1 MFEYREGEGGL
12 VLRMDW
18 YRIIFCFLMAGSV
31 AATEATG
38 PAEASFT
45 KDILPILEDHC
56 YACHGDGEQKGG
68 LALDGFQSEKDVHHG
83 YKIWEQIRKLVAAG
97 EMPPEGRKKRPNGE
111 ERDLLTGWARHSLD
125 DFYRT
130 APPDPGRVTVRRLN
144 RSEYN
149 NVVRDLL
156 FVDFRPDNDF
166 PADDTGYGFDNI
178 GDVLSMS
185 PLLMEKY
192 LDAAEDIAQKVVE
205 IPQKPGPGTA
215 FQKEYFKLPLAKD
228 TEEAAF
234 KGFVAKFMRRA
245 YRREIRAEEID
256 RMMAVSKA
264 AVDEATPIHARV
276 QVVIQAVL
284 VSPHFLFRWE
294 LDGAPSNPKAI
305 RRLNE
310 YELASRLA
318 FFIWSSGPDD
328 RLLNLAAK
336 GTLRKQ
342 LEAEV
347 RRMLADPKA
356 ESLVRNFSGQW
367 LQLRDLDIVRPDKN
381 LFPAYTTEL
390 RDYMR
395 QETEML
401 FADVLRGNRP
411 LTELLTARYSF
422 VNEPLAALYGLPNV
436 QGKAFRKVT
445 LKGDVRAGVLGH
457 ASVLTLTSDPNRTSP
472 VKRGKYVL
480 DNILGTPPPPPP
492 PNVPELE
499 EAGEIKGTMR
509 EQMAKHSTNAVC
521 ASCHKKMDPIGFAF
535 ENFDAIG
542 RYRTDD
548 NGAPVDAG
556 GQLDSGE
563 SFKNAAELRVIFA
576 TKKSDLF
583 IRCVTEKM
591 LTFALGRGLEYYDK
605 RPVDKIIDRLEGNDG
620 KSFHLVMGIVE
631 SLPFDMKRGEAAP

>member
-1 MFEYREGEGGL
+1 M
-12 VLRMDW
+12 LRMDLF
-18 YRIIFCFLMAGSV
+18 RVAMCFLMAGST
-31 AATEATG
+31 AAAAALD
-38 PAEASFT
+38 PAKASFL
-45 KDILPILEDHC
+45 KDILPLLEDHC
-56 YACHGDGEQKGG
+56 YACHGDGQTKGG
-68 LALDGFQSEKDVHHG
+68 LALDEFQTEKDVHHG

-97 EMPPEGRKKRPNGE
+97 EMPPEGRKNRPDGK
-111 ERDLLTGWARHSLD
+111 ERDLLAGWARHSLD
-125 DFYRT
+125 NFYRT

-144 RSEYN
+144 RNEYN

-156 FVDFRPDNDF
+156 FVDFQPANDF

-178 GDVLSMS
+178 GDVLSTS

-192 LDAAEDIAQKVVE
+192 LDAAEAIASAAVM
-205 IPQKPGPGTA
+205 IPKKNGEVTA
-215 FQKEYFKLPLAKD
+215 FQKEYFTLPLTKEA
-228 TEEAAF
+228 EETVF
-234 KGFVAKFMRRA
+234 KGFVTTFMRRA
-245 YRREIRAEEID
+245 YRREVRAEEVD

-264 AVDEATPIHARV
+264 VVDKGAPFDARV
-276 QVVIQAVL
+276 QVVIQGVL

-294 LDGAPSNPKAI
+294 LDGAPSDPKAI

-328 RLLNLAAK
+328 RLLDLAAK
-336 GTLRKQ
+336 GVLRKQ
-342 LEAEV
+342 LKAEV
-347 RRMLADPKA
+347 HRMLADPKA
-356 ESLVRNFSGQW
+356 EALVRNFSGQW
-367 LQLRDLDIVRPDKN
+367 LQLRNLDIVRPDKS
-381 LFPAYTTEL
+381 LFPTYTHKLRDDMRRETEL
-390 RDYMR
+390 
-395 QETEML
+395 L

-422 VNEPLAALYGLPNV
+422 VNGRLAALYGLSNV
-436 QGKAFRKVT
+436 RGDEFRKVA
-445 LKGDVRAGVLGH
+445 LKGNTRAGVLGH

-480 DNILGTPPPPPP
+480 DNILGIPPPPPP

-499 EAGEIKGTMR
+499 EAGEIKGTVR

-542 RYRTDD
+542 RYRTED

-563 SFKNAAELRVIFA
+563 SFKNAAELRAIFA

-591 LTFALGRGLEYYDK
+591 LTYALGRGLEYYDK
-605 RPVDKIIDRLEGNDG
+605 RPVDKIIERLDGNDDR
-620 KSFHLVMGIVE
+620 SFHLVMGIVE

>member
-1 MFEYREGEGGL
+1 M
-12 VLRMDW
+12 LRMDLF
-18 YRIIFCFLMAGSV
+18 RLAMCFLIAGSTV
-31 AATEATG
+31 ATAAID
-38 PAEASFT
+38 PAKASFL
-45 KDILPILEDHC
+45 KDILPLLEDHC
-56 YACHGDGEQKGG
+56 YACHGDGETKGG
-68 LALDGFQSEKDVHHG
+68 LALDEFQTEKDVHHD
-83 YKIWEQIRKLVAAG
+83 YKIWEQIRNLVAAG
-97 EMPPEGRKKRPNGE
+97 EMPPEGRKNRPDGK
-111 ERDLLTGWARHSLD
+111 ERDLLAGWARYSLD
-125 DFYRT
+125 NFYRT

-144 RSEYN
+144 RNEYN

-156 FVDFRPDNDF
+156 FVDFQPANDF

-178 GDVLSMS
+178 GDVLSTS

-192 LDAAEDIAQKVVE
+192 LDAAETIASAAVM
-205 IPQKPGPGTA
+205 IPKKNGEVTA
-215 FQKEYFKLPLAKD
+215 FQKEYFTLPLTKEA
-228 TEEAAF
+228 EETVF
-234 KGFVAKFMRRA
+234 KGFVATFMRRA
-245 YRREIRAEEID
+245 YRREVRTEEVD

-264 AVDEATPIHARV
+264 VVDKGAPFDARV
-276 QVVIQAVL
+276 QVVIQGVL

-294 LDGAPSNPKAI
+294 LDGAPSDPKAI

-328 RLLNLAAK
+328 RLLDLAAK
-336 GTLRKQ
+336 GVLRKQ
-342 LEAEV
+342 LKAEV
-347 RRMLADPKA
+347 HRMLADPKA
-356 ESLVRNFSGQW
+356 EALVRNFSGQW
-367 LQLRDLDIVRPDKN
+367 LQLRNLDIVRPDKS
-381 LFPAYTTEL
+381 LFPTYTHKLRDDMRRETEL
-390 RDYMR
+390 
-395 QETEML
+395 L

-422 VNEPLAALYGLPNV
+422 VNGRLAALYGLSNV
-436 QGKAFRKVT
+436 RGDEFRKVA
-445 LKGDVRAGVLGH
+445 LKGNIRAGVLGH

-499 EAGEIKGTMR
+499 EAGEIKGTVR

-542 RYRTDD
+542 RYRTED

-563 SFKNAAELRVIFA
+563 SFKNAAELRAIFA

-591 LTFALGRGLEYYDK
+591 LTYALGRGLEYYDK
-605 RPVDKIIDRLEGNDG
+605 RPVDKIIERLDGNDDR
-620 KSFHLVMGIVE
+620 SFHLVMGIVE

>member
-1 MFEYREGEGGL
+1 M
-12 VLRMDW
+12 LRMDLF
-18 YRIIFCFLMAGSV
+18 RLAMCFLIAGSTV
-31 AATEATG
+31 STAAID
-38 PAEASFT
+38 PAKASFLE
-45 KDILPILEDHC
+45 DILPLLEDHC
-56 YACHGDGEQKGG
+56 YACHGDGETKGG
-68 LALDGFQSEKDVHHG
+68 LALDEFQTEKDVHHG

-97 EMPPEGRKKRPNGE
+97 EMPPEGRKNRPDGK
-111 ERDLLTGWARHSLD
+111 ERDLLAGWARHSLD
-125 DFYRT
+125 NFYRT

-144 RSEYN
+144 RNEYN

-156 FVDFRPDNDF
+156 FVDFQPANDF

-178 GDVLSMS
+178 GDVLSTS

-192 LDAAEDIAQKVVE
+192 LDAAETIASAAVM
-205 IPQKPGPGTA
+205 IPKKNGEGTA
-215 FQKEYFKLPLAKD
+215 FQKTYFTLPLTKEA
-228 TEEAAF
+228 EETVF
-234 KGFVAKFMRRA
+234 KRFVGTFMRRA
-245 YRREIRAEEID
+245 YRRQVRTEEVD
-256 RMMAVSKA
+256 RMMVVSKA
-264 AVDEATPIHARV
+264 AVDKEAPLDARV
-276 QVVIQAVL
+276 QVVIQGVL

-294 LDGAPSNPKAI
+294 LDGAPSDPKAI

-328 RLLNLAAK
+328 RLLDLAAK
-336 GTLRKQ
+336 GVLRKQ
-342 LEAEV
+342 LKTEV
-347 RRMLADPKA
+347 RRMLADSKA
-356 ESLVRNFSGQW
+356 EALVRNFSGQW
-367 LQLRDLDIVRPDKN
+367 LQLRNLDIVRPNKN
-381 LFPAYTTEL
+381 LFPTYTLEL
-390 RDYMR
+390 RDDMR
-395 QETEML
+395 RETELL
-401 FADVLRGNRP
+401 FAEVLRGNRP
-411 LTELLTARYSF
+411 LTELLTARYSY
-422 VNEPLAALYGLPNV
+422 VNGRLAAFYGLSNV
-436 QGKAFRKVT
+436 RGDEFRKVA
-445 LKGDVRAGVLGH
+445 LKGNTRAGVLGH

-499 EAGEIKGTMR
+499 EAGGIKGTMR

-542 RYRTDD
+542 RYRTED
-548 NGAPVDAG
+548 NGVPVDAG

-563 SFKNAAELRVIFA
+563 SFKNATELRAIFA

-591 LTFALGRGLEYYDK
+591 LTYALGRGLEYYDK
-605 RPVDKIIDRLEGNDG
+605 RPVDKIIERLKGNDDR
-620 KSFHLVMGIVE
+620 SFHLVMGIVE

>member
-1 MFEYREGEGGL
+1 M
-12 VLRMDW
+12 LRMDLF
-18 YRIIFCFLMAGSV
+18 RVAMCFLMAGST
-31 AATEATG
+31 AATAALD
-38 PAEASFT
+38 PAKASFL
-45 KDILPILEDHC
+45 KDILPLLEDHC
-56 YACHGDGEQKGG
+56 YACHGDGQTKGG
-68 LALDGFQSEKDVHHG
+68 LALDEFQTEKDVHHG

-97 EMPPEGRKKRPNGE
+97 EMPPEGRKNRPDGK
-111 ERDLLTGWARHSLD
+111 ERDLLAGWARHSLD
-125 DFYRT
+125 NFYRT

-144 RSEYN
+144 RNEYN

-156 FVDFRPDNDF
+156 FVDFQPANDF

-178 GDVLSMS
+178 GDVLSTS

-192 LDAAEDIAQKVVE
+192 LDAAETIASAAVM
-205 IPQKPGPGTA
+205 IPKKNGEVTA
-215 FQKEYFKLPLAKD
+215 FQKEYFTLPLTKEA
-228 TEEAAF
+228 EETVF
-234 KGFVAKFMRRA
+234 KGFVTTFMRRA
-245 YRREIRAEEID
+245 YRREVRTEEVD

-264 AVDEATPIHARV
+264 VVDKGAPFDARV
-276 QVVIQAVL
+276 QVVIQGVL

-294 LDGAPSNPKAI
+294 LDGAPSDPKAI

-328 RLLNLAAK
+328 HLLDLAAK
-336 GTLRKQ
+336 GVLRKQ
-342 LEAEV
+342 LKAEV
-347 RRMLADPKA
+347 HRMLADPKA
-356 ESLVRNFSGQW
+356 EALVRNFSGQW
-367 LQLRDLDIVRPDKN
+367 LQLRNLDIVRPDKS
-381 LFPAYTTEL
+381 LFPTYTHKLRDDMRRETEL
-390 RDYMR
+390 
-395 QETEML
+395 L

-422 VNEPLAALYGLPNV
+422 VNGRLAALYGLSNV
-436 QGKAFRKVT
+436 RGDEFRKVA
-445 LKGDVRAGVLGH
+445 LKGNTRAGVLGH

-499 EAGEIKGTMR
+499 EAGEIKGTVR

-542 RYRTDD
+542 RYRTED

-563 SFKNAAELRVIFA
+563 SFKNAAELRAIFA

-591 LTFALGRGLEYYDK
+591 LTYALGRGLEYYDK
-605 RPVDKIIDRLEGNDG
+605 RPVDKIIERLDGNDDR
-620 KSFHLVMGIVE
+620 SFHLVMGIVE

>member
-1 MFEYREGEGGL
+1 
-12 VLRMDW
+12 VLRMDLF
-18 YRIIFCFLMAGSV
+18 RVAMCFLMAGST
-31 AATEATG
+31 AATAALD
-38 PAEASFT
+38 PAKASFL
-45 KDILPILEDHC
+45 KDILPLLEDHC
-56 YACHGDGEQKGG
+56 YACHGDGQTKGG
-68 LALDGFQSEKDVHHG
+68 LALDEFQTEKDVHHG

-97 EMPPEGRKKRPNGE
+97 EMPPEGRKNRPDGK
-111 ERDLLTGWARHSLD
+111 ERDLLAGWARHSLD
-125 DFYRT
+125 NFYRT

-144 RSEYN
+144 RNEYN

-156 FVDFRPDNDF
+156 FVDFQPANDF

-178 GDVLSMS
+178 GDVLSTS

-192 LDAAEDIAQKVVE
+192 LDAAEAIASAAVM
-205 IPQKPGPGTA
+205 IPKKNGEVTA
-215 FQKEYFKLPLAKD
+215 FQKEYFTLPLTKEA
-228 TEEAAF
+228 EETVF
-234 KGFVAKFMRRA
+234 KGFVTTFMRRA
-245 YRREIRAEEID
+245 YRREVRTDEVD

-264 AVDEATPIHARV
+264 VVDKGAPFDARV
-276 QVVIQAVL
+276 QVVIQGVL

-294 LDGAPSNPKAI
+294 LDGAPSDPKAI

-328 RLLNLAAK
+328 RLLDLAAK
-336 GTLRKQ
+336 GVLRKQ
-342 LEAEV
+342 LKAEV
-347 RRMLADPKA
+347 HRMLADPKA
-356 ESLVRNFSGQW
+356 EALVRNFSGQW
-367 LQLRDLDIVRPDKN
+367 LQLRNLDIVRPDKS
-381 LFPAYTTEL
+381 LFPTYTHKLRDDMRRETEL
-390 RDYMR
+390 
-395 QETEML
+395 L

-422 VNEPLAALYGLPNV
+422 VNGRLAALYGLSNV
-436 QGKAFRKVT
+436 RGDEFRKVA
-445 LKGDVRAGVLGH
+445 LKGNTRAGVLGH

-499 EAGEIKGTMR
+499 EAGEIKGTVR

-542 RYRTDD
+542 RYRTED

-563 SFKNAAELRVIFA
+563 SFKNAAELRAIFA

-591 LTFALGRGLEYYDK
+591 LIYALGRGLEYYDK
-605 RPVDKIIDRLEGNDG
+605 RPVDKIIERLDGNDDR
-620 KSFHLVMGIVE
+620 SFHLVMGIVE

>member
-1 MFEYREGEGGL
+1 MQRMGWFRVILCL
-12 VLRMDW
+12 V
-18 YRIIFCFLMAGSV
+18 AGSITV
-31 AATEATG
+31 TAAVD
-38 PAEASFT
+38 PAKASFA
-45 KDILPILEDHC
+45 KDILPLLEDHC
-56 YACHGDGEQKGG
+56 YACHGDGETKGG
-68 LALDGFQSEKDVHHG
+68 LALDVFQTEKDVHHG

-111 ERDLLTGWARHSLD
+111 ERDLLADWSRHSLD
-125 DFYRT
+125 TFYRT

-156 FVDFRPDNDF
+156 FVDFKPAKDF

-192 LDAAEDIAQKVVE
+192 LDAAETIAAAAVV
-205 IPQKPGPGTA
+205 IPPKEEEPTE
-215 FQKEYFKLPLAKD
+215 FQKEYFKLPVAKD
-228 TEEAAF
+228 AEAGAF
-234 KGFVAKFMRRA
+234 DEFVAKFMRRA
-245 YRREIRAEEID
+245 YRREIRDAEIT
-256 RMMAVSKA
+256 RMLAVSKA
-264 AVDEATPIHARV
+264 AAGEGAPLEARV
-276 QVVIQAVL
+276 QVVIQAVM

-328 RLLNLAAK
+328 RLLDLAAK
-336 GTLRKQ
+336 GALRKQ
-342 LEAEV
+342 LESEV
-347 RRMLADPKA
+347 QRMLADSRA
-356 ESLVRNFSGQW
+356 EALVENFAGQW
-367 LQLRDLDIVRPDKN
+367 LQLRNLDIVRPDKN
-381 LFPAYTTEL
+381 LFPVYTPELREDMRRETEL
-390 RDYMR
+390 
-395 QETEML
+395 L
-401 FADVLRGNRP
+401 FVDVLRENRP

-422 VNEPLAALYGLPNV
+422 VNERLAALYGLPNV
-436 QGKAFRKVT
+436 QGEAFRKVALRGNT
-445 LKGDVRAGVLGH
+445 RAGVLGH
-457 ASVLTLTSDPNRTSP
+457 ASVLTLTSDPDRTSP

-542 RYRTDD
+542 RYRTED

-563 SFKNAAELRVIFA
+563 PFRNAAELRAIFA

-591 LTFALGRGLEYYDK
+591 LTYALGRGLEYYDK
-605 RPVDKIIDRLEGNDG
+605 RPVDKIVERLKGNEDR
-620 KSFHLVMGIVE
+620 SFHLVMGIVG

>member
-1 MFEYREGEGGL
+1 M
-12 VLRMDW
+12 LRMDLFRVAM
-18 YRIIFCFLMAGSV
+18 YFLMAGSA
-31 AATEATG
+31 AATAALD
-38 PAEASFT
+38 PAKASFL
-45 KDILPILEDHC
+45 KDILPLLEDHC
-56 YACHGDGEQKGG
+56 YTCHGDGQTKGG
-68 LALDGFQSEKDVHHG
+68 LALDEFQTEKDVHHG

-97 EMPPEGRKKRPNGE
+97 EMPPEGRKNRPDGK
-111 ERDLLTGWARHSLD
+111 ERDLLAGWARHSLD
-125 DFYRT
+125 NFYRT

-144 RSEYN
+144 RNEYN

-156 FVDFRPDNDF
+156 FVDFQPANDF

-178 GDVLSMS
+178 GDVLSTS

-192 LDAAEDIAQKVVE
+192 LDAAETIASVAVM
-205 IPQKPGPGTA
+205 IPKKNGEVTA
-215 FQKEYFKLPLAKD
+215 FQKEYFTEPLTKEA
-228 TEEAAF
+228 EETVF
-234 KGFVAKFMRRA
+234 KGFVATFMRRA
-245 YRREIRAEEID
+245 YRREVRTGEVD

-264 AVDEATPIHARV
+264 LVDKGAPVGARV
-276 QVVIQAVL
+276 QVVIQGVL

-294 LDGAPSNPKAI
+294 LDGAPSDPKAI

-328 RLLNLAAK
+328 RLLDLAAK
-336 GTLRKQ
+336 GVLRKQ
-342 LEAEV
+342 LKAEV

-356 ESLVRNFSGQW
+356 EALVRNFSGQW
-367 LQLRDLDIVRPDKN
+367 LQLRNLDIVRPDKS
-381 LFPAYTTEL
+381 LFPTYTYKLRDDMRRETEL
-390 RDYMR
+390 
-395 QETEML
+395 L

-422 VNEPLAALYGLPNV
+422 VNGRLAALYGLSNV
-436 QGKAFRKVT
+436 RGDEFRKVA
-445 LKGDVRAGVLGH
+445 LKGNTRAGVLGH

-499 EAGEIKGTMR
+499 EAGEIKGTVR

-542 RYRTDD
+542 RYRTED

-563 SFKNAAELRVIFA
+563 SFKNAAELRAIFA

-591 LTFALGRGLEYYDK
+591 LTYALGRGLEYYDK
-605 RPVDKIIDRLEGNDG
+605 RPVDKIIERLDGNDDR
-620 KSFHLVMGIVE
+620 SFHLVMGIVE

>member
-1 MFEYREGEGGL
+1 M
-12 VLRMDW
+12 LRMDLF
-18 YRIIFCFLMAGSV
+18 RVVMCFLMAGGT
-31 AATEATG
+31 AATAALD
-38 PAEASFT
+38 PAKASFL
-45 KDILPILEDHC
+45 KDILPLLEDHC
-56 YACHGDGEQKGG
+56 YACHGDGQTKGG
-68 LALDGFQSEKDVHHG
+68 LALDEFQTEKDVHHG

-97 EMPPEGRKKRPNGE
+97 EMPLEGRKNRPDGK
-111 ERDLLTGWARHSLD
+111 ERDLLAGWARHSLD
-125 DFYRT
+125 NFYRT

-144 RSEYN
+144 RNEYN

-156 FVDFRPDNDF
+156 FVDFQPANDF

-178 GDVLSMS
+178 GDVLSTS

-192 LDAAEDIAQKVVE
+192 LDAAEAIASAAVM
-205 IPQKPGPGTA
+205 IPKKNGEVTA
-215 FQKEYFKLPLAKD
+215 FQKEYFTLPLTKEA
-228 TEEAAF
+228 EETVF
-234 KGFVAKFMRRA
+234 KVFVTTFMRRA
-245 YRREIRAEEID
+245 YRREVRTEEVD

-264 AVDEATPIHARV
+264 VVDKGASFDARV
-276 QVVIQAVL
+276 QVVIQGVL

-294 LDGAPSNPKAI
+294 LDGAPSDPKAI

-328 RLLNLAAK
+328 RLLDLAAK
-336 GTLRKQ
+336 GVLRKQ
-342 LEAEV
+342 LKGEV

-356 ESLVRNFSGQW
+356 EALVRNFSGQW
-367 LQLRDLDIVRPDKN
+367 LQLRNLDIVRPDKS
-381 LFPAYTTEL
+381 LFPTYTHKLRDDMRRETEL
-390 RDYMR
+390 
-395 QETEML
+395 L

-422 VNEPLAALYGLPNV
+422 VNGRLAALYGLSNV
-436 QGKAFRKVT
+436 RGDEFRKVA
-445 LKGDVRAGVLGH
+445 LKGNTRAGVLGH

-480 DNILGTPPPPPP
+480 DNILGIPPPPPP

-499 EAGEIKGTMR
+499 EAGEIKGTVR

-542 RYRTDD
+542 RYRTED

-563 SFKNAAELRVIFA
+563 SFKNAAELRAIFA

-591 LTFALGRGLEYYDK
+591 LTYALGRGLEYYDK
-605 RPVDKIIDRLEGNDG
+605 RPVDKIIERLDGNDDR
-620 KSFHLVMGIVE
+620 SFHLVMGIVE

>member
-1 MFEYREGEGGL
+1 
-12 VLRMDW
+12 
-18 YRIIFCFLMAGSV
+18 MAV
-31 AATEATG
+31 TAAID
-38 PAEASFT
+38 PVKASFA
-45 KDILPILEDHC
+45 KDILPLLEDHC
-56 YACHGDGEQKGG
+56 YACHGDGEKKGG
-68 LALDGFQSEKDVHHG
+68 LALDIFQTEKDVHHG

-97 EMPPEGRKKRPNGE
+97 EMPPEGRKKAPNGE
-111 ERDLLTGWARHSLD
+111 ERDLLADWSRHSLD
-125 DFYRT
+125 TFYRT

-156 FVDFRPDNDF
+156 FVDFKPAKDF

-192 LDAAEDIAQKVVE
+192 LDAAETIAAAAVVVPPKE
-205 IPQKPGPGTA
+205 EEPTE
-215 FQKEYFKLPLAKD
+215 FQKEYFKLPVAKD
-228 TEEAAF
+228 AEVGAF
-234 KGFVAKFMRRA
+234 DEFVAKFMRRA
-245 YRREIRAEEID
+245 YRREIRDSEIV
-256 RMMAVSKA
+256 RMIAVSKTA
-264 AVDEATPIHARV
+264 AGEGAPLEARL
-276 QVVIQAVL
+276 QVVIQAVM

-328 RLLNLAAK
+328 RLLDLAAK
-336 GTLRKQ
+336 GLLRKQ
-342 LEAEV
+342 LEFEV
-347 RRMLADPKA
+347 QRMLADSKA
-356 ESLVRNFSGQW
+356 EALVENFAGQW
-367 LQLRDLDIVRPDKN
+367 LQLRNLDIVRPDKN
-381 LFPAYTTEL
+381 LFPVYTPELREDMRRETEL
-390 RDYMR
+390 
-395 QETEML
+395 L
-401 FADVLRGNRP
+401 FVDVLRENRP

-422 VNEPLAALYGLPNV
+422 VNERLASLYGLPNI
-436 QGKAFRKVT
+436 QGEVFRKVALRGNT
-445 LKGDVRAGVLGH
+445 RAGVLGH
-457 ASVLTLTSDPNRTSP
+457 ASVLTLTSDPDRTSP

-499 EAGEIKGTMR
+499 ETGEIKGTMR

-542 RYRTDD
+542 RYRTED
-548 NGAPVDAG
+548 NGVPVDSG

-563 SFKNAAELRVIFA
+563 PFRNAAELRAIFA

-591 LTFALGRGLEYYDK
+591 LTYALGRGLEYYDK
-605 RPVDKIIDRLEGNDG
+605 RPVDKIVERLKGNEDR
-620 KSFHLVMGIVE
+620 SFHLVMGIVG
-631 SLPFDMKRGEAAP
+631 SLPFDMKRGEEAP

>member
-1 MFEYREGEGGL
+1 M
-12 VLRMDW
+12 LRMDLF
-18 YRIIFCFLMAGSV
+18 RVAMCFLMAGST
-31 AATEATG
+31 AATAALD
-38 PAEASFT
+38 PAKASFL
-45 KDILPILEDHC
+45 KDILPLLEDHC
-56 YACHGDGEQKGG
+56 YACHGDGQTKGG
-68 LALDGFQSEKDVHHG
+68 LALDEFQTEKDVHHG

-97 EMPPEGRKKRPNGE
+97 EMPPEGRKNRPDGK
-111 ERDLLTGWARHSLD
+111 ERDLLAGWARHSLD
-125 DFYRT
+125 NFYRT

-144 RSEYN
+144 RNEYN

-156 FVDFRPDNDF
+156 FVDFQPANDF

-178 GDVLSMS
+178 GDVLSTS

-192 LDAAEDIAQKVVE
+192 LDAAETIASVAVM
-205 IPQKPGPGTA
+205 IPKKNGEVTA
-215 FQKEYFKLPLAKD
+215 FQKEYFTLPLTKEA
-228 TEEAAF
+228 EETVF
-234 KGFVAKFMRRA
+234 KGFVTTFMRRA
-245 YRREIRAEEID
+245 YRREVRTEEVD

-264 AVDEATPIHARV
+264 VVDKGAPFDARV
-276 QVVIQAVL
+276 QVVIQGVL

-294 LDGAPSNPKAI
+294 LDGAPSDPKAI

-328 RLLNLAAK
+328 RLLDLAAK
-336 GTLRKQ
+336 GVLRKQ
-342 LEAEV
+342 LKAEV
-347 RRMLADPKA
+347 HRMLADPKA
-356 ESLVRNFSGQW
+356 EALVRNFSGQW
-367 LQLRDLDIVRPDKN
+367 LQLRNLDIVRPDKS
-381 LFPAYTTEL
+381 LFPTYTHKLRDDMRRETEL
-390 RDYMR
+390 
-395 QETEML
+395 L

-422 VNEPLAALYGLPNV
+422 VNGRLAALYGLSNV
-436 QGKAFRKVT
+436 RGDEFRKVA
-445 LKGDVRAGVLGH
+445 LKGNTRAGVLGH

-499 EAGEIKGTMR
+499 EAGEIKGTVR

-542 RYRTDD
+542 RYRTED

-563 SFKNAAELRVIFA
+563 SFKNAAELRAIFA

-591 LTFALGRGLEYYDK
+591 LIYALGRGLEYYDK
-605 RPVDKIIDRLEGNDG
+605 RPVDKIIERLDGNDDR
-620 KSFHLVMGIVE
+620 SFHLVMGIVE

>member
-1 MFEYREGEGGL
+1 M
-12 VLRMDW
+12 LRMDLF
-18 YRIIFCFLMAGSV
+18 RVAMCFLMAGST
-31 AATEATG
+31 AAAAALD
-38 PAEASFT
+38 PAKASFL
-45 KDILPILEDHC
+45 KDILPLLEDHC
-56 YACHGDGEQKGG
+56 YACHGDGQTKGG
-68 LALDGFQSEKDVHHG
+68 LALDEFQTEKDVHHG

-97 EMPPEGRKKRPNGE
+97 EMPPEGRKNRPDGK
-111 ERDLLTGWARHSLD
+111 ERDLLAGWARHSLD
-125 DFYRT
+125 NFYRT

-144 RSEYN
+144 SNEYN

-156 FVDFRPDNDF
+156 FVDFQPANDF

-178 GDVLSMS
+178 GDVLSTS

-192 LDAAEDIAQKVVE
+192 LDAAETIASAAVM
-205 IPQKPGPGTA
+205 IPKKNGEVTA
-215 FQKEYFKLPLAKD
+215 FKKEYFTLPLTKEA
-228 TEEAAF
+228 EETVF
-234 KGFVAKFMRRA
+234 KGFVTTFMRRA
-245 YRREIRAEEID
+245 YRREVRTEEVD

-264 AVDEATPIHARV
+264 VVDKGAPFDARV
-276 QVVIQAVL
+276 QVVIQGVL

-294 LDGAPSNPKAI
+294 LDGAPSDPKAI

-328 RLLNLAAK
+328 RLLDLAAK
-336 GTLRKQ
+336 VVLRKQ
-342 LEAEV
+342 LKAEV
-347 RRMLADPKA
+347 HRMLADPKA
-356 ESLVRNFSGQW
+356 EALVRNFSGQW
-367 LQLRDLDIVRPDKN
+367 LQLRNLDIVRPDKS
-381 LFPAYTTEL
+381 LFPTYSHKLRDDMRRETEL
-390 RDYMR
+390 
-395 QETEML
+395 L

-422 VNEPLAALYGLPNV
+422 VNGRLAALYGLSNV
-436 QGKAFRKVT
+436 RGDEFRKVA
-445 LKGDVRAGVLGH
+445 LKGNTRAGVLGH

-499 EAGEIKGTMR
+499 EAGEIKGTVR

-542 RYRTDD
+542 RYRTED

-563 SFKNAAELRVIFA
+563 SFKNAAELRAIFA

-591 LTFALGRGLEYYDK
+591 LIYALGRGLEYYDK
-605 RPVDKIIDRLEGNDG
+605 RPVDKIIERLDGNDDR
-620 KSFHLVMGIVE
+620 SFHLVMGIVE

>member
-1 MFEYREGEGGL
+1 M
-12 VLRMDW
+12 LRMDLF
-18 YRIIFCFLMAGSV
+18 RVAMCFLMAGST
-31 AATEATG
+31 AATAALD
-38 PAEASFT
+38 PAKASFL
-45 KDILPILEDHC
+45 KDILPLLEDHC
-56 YACHGDGEQKGG
+56 YACHGDGQTKGG
-68 LALDGFQSEKDVHHG
+68 LALDEFQTEKDVHHG

-97 EMPPEGRKKRPNGE
+97 EMPPEGRKNRPDGK
-111 ERDLLTGWARHSLD
+111 ERDLLAGWARHSLD
-125 DFYRT
+125 NFYRT

-144 RSEYN
+144 RNEYN

-156 FVDFRPDNDF
+156 FVDFQPANDF

-178 GDVLSMS
+178 GDVLSTS

-192 LDAAEDIAQKVVE
+192 LDAAEIIASAAVKVPKKNGEV
-205 IPQKPGPGTA
+205 TA
-215 FQKEYFKLPLAKD
+215 FQKEYFTLPLTKEA
-228 TEEAAF
+228 EETVF
-234 KGFVAKFMRRA
+234 KGFVTTFMRRA
-245 YRREIRAEEID
+245 YRREVRTEEVD

-264 AVDEATPIHARV
+264 VVDKGAPFDARV
-276 QVVIQAVL
+276 QVVIQGVL

-294 LDGAPSNPKAI
+294 LDAAPSDPKAI

-328 RLLNLAAK
+328 RLLDLAAK
-336 GTLRKQ
+336 GVLRKQ
-342 LEAEV
+342 LKAEV
-347 RRMLADPKA
+347 HRMLADPKA
-356 ESLVRNFSGQW
+356 EALVRNFSGQW
-367 LQLRDLDIVRPDKN
+367 LQLRNLDIVRPDKS
-381 LFPAYTTEL
+381 LFPTYTHKLRDDMRRETEL
-390 RDYMR
+390 
-395 QETEML
+395 L

-422 VNEPLAALYGLPNV
+422 VNGRLAALYGLSNV
-436 QGKAFRKVT
+436 RGDEFRKVA
-445 LKGDVRAGVLGH
+445 LKGNTRAGVLGH

-499 EAGEIKGTMR
+499 EAGEIKGTVR

-542 RYRTDD
+542 RYRTED

-563 SFKNAAELRVIFA
+563 SFKNAAELRAIFA

-591 LTFALGRGLEYYDK
+591 LTYALGRGLEYYDK
-605 RPVDKIIDRLEGNDG
+605 RPVDKIIERLDGNDDR
-620 KSFHLVMGIVE
+620 SFHLVMGIVE

>member
-1 MFEYREGEGGL
+1 VFEYRTVKGGL
-12 VLRMDW
+12 VLRMDLF
-18 YRIIFCFLMAGSV
+18 RVAMCFLMAGST
-31 AATEATG
+31 AATAALD
-38 PAEASFT
+38 PAKASFL
-45 KDILPILEDHC
+45 KDILPLLEDHC
-56 YACHGDGEQKGG
+56 YACHGDGQTKGG
-68 LALDGFQSEKDVHHG
+68 LALDGFQTEKDVHHG

-97 EMPPEGRKKRPNGE
+97 EMPPEGRKNRLDGN
-111 ERDLLTGWARHSLD
+111 ERDLLAGWARHSLD
-125 DFYRT
+125 NFYGT

-144 RSEYN
+144 RNEYN

-156 FVDFRPDNDF
+156 FVDFQPANDF

-178 GDVLSMS
+178 GDVLSTS

-192 LDAAEDIAQKVVE
+192 LDAAETIASAAVM
-205 IPQKPGPGTA
+205 IPRKNGEVTA
-215 FQKEYFKLPLAKD
+215 FQKEYFTLPLTKEA
-228 TEEAAF
+228 EETVF
-234 KGFVAKFMRRA
+234 KGFVATFMRRA
-245 YRREIRAEEID
+245 YRREVRTEEVD

-264 AVDEATPIHARV
+264 VVDKGAPFDARV
-276 QVVIQAVL
+276 QVVIQGVL

-294 LDGAPSNPKAI
+294 LDGAPSDPKAI

-328 RLLNLAAK
+328 RLLDLAAK
-336 GTLRKQ
+336 GVLRKQ
-342 LEAEV
+342 LKAEV
-347 RRMLADPKA
+347 HRMLADPKA
-356 ESLVRNFSGQW
+356 EALVRNFSGQW
-367 LQLRDLDIVRPDKN
+367 LQLRNLDIVRPDKS
-381 LFPAYTTEL
+381 LFPTYTHKLRDDMRRETEL
-390 RDYMR
+390 
-395 QETEML
+395 L

-422 VNEPLAALYGLPNV
+422 VNGRLAALYGLSNV
-436 QGKAFRKVT
+436 RGDEFRKVA
-445 LKGDVRAGVLGH
+445 LKGNTRAGVLGH

-499 EAGEIKGTMR
+499 EAGEIKGTVR

-535 ENFDAIG
+535 ENFDAVG
-542 RYRTDD
+542 RYRTED

-563 SFKNAAELRVIFA
+563 SFKNAAELRAIFA

-591 LTFALGRGLEYYDK
+591 LTYALGRGLEYYDK
-605 RPVDKIIDRLEGNDG
+605 RPVDKIIERLDGNDDR
-620 KSFHLVMGIVE
+620 SFHLVMGIVE

>member
-1 MFEYREGEGGL
+1 M
-12 VLRMDW
+12 LRMDLF
-18 YRIIFCFLMAGSV
+18 RVAMCFLMAGST
-31 AATEATG
+31 AAAAALD
-38 PAEASFT
+38 PAKASFL
-45 KDILPILEDHC
+45 KDILPLLEDHC
-56 YACHGDGEQKGG
+56 YACHGDGQTKGG
-68 LALDGFQSEKDVHHG
+68 LALDEFQTEKDVHHG

-97 EMPPEGRKKRPNGE
+97 EMPPEGRKNRPDGK
-111 ERDLLTGWARHSLD
+111 ERDLLAGWARHSLD
-125 DFYRT
+125 NFYRT

-144 RSEYN
+144 RNEYN

-156 FVDFRPDNDF
+156 FVGFQPANDF

-178 GDVLSMS
+178 GDVLSTS

-192 LDAAEDIAQKVVE
+192 LDAAEAIASAAVM
-205 IPQKPGPGTA
+205 IPKKNGEVTA
-215 FQKEYFKLPLAKD
+215 FQKEYFTLPLTKEA
-228 TEEAAF
+228 EETVF
-234 KGFVAKFMRRA
+234 KGFVTTFMRRA
-245 YRREIRAEEID
+245 YRREVRTEEVD

-264 AVDEATPIHARV
+264 VVDKSAPLDARV
-276 QVVIQAVL
+276 QVVIQGVL

-294 LDGAPSNPKAI
+294 LDGAPSDPKAI

-328 RLLNLAAK
+328 RLLDLAAK
-336 GTLRKQ
+336 GVLRKQ
-342 LEAEV
+342 LKAEV
-347 RRMLADPKA
+347 HRMLADPKA
-356 ESLVRNFSGQW
+356 EALVRNFSGQW
-367 LQLRDLDIVRPDKN
+367 LQLRNLDIVRPDKS
-381 LFPAYTTEL
+381 LFPTYTHKLRDDMRRETEL
-390 RDYMR
+390 
-395 QETEML
+395 L

-422 VNEPLAALYGLPNV
+422 VNGRLAALYGLSNV
-436 QGKAFRKVT
+436 RGDEFRKVA
-445 LKGDVRAGVLGH
+445 LKGNTRAGVLGH

-480 DNILGTPPPPPP
+480 DNILGIPPPPPP

-499 EAGEIKGTMR
+499 EAGEIKGTVR

-542 RYRTDD
+542 RYRTED

-563 SFKNAAELRVIFA
+563 SFKNAAELRAIFA

-591 LTFALGRGLEYYDK
+591 LTYALGRGLEYYDK
-605 RPVDKIIDRLEGNDG
+605 RPVDKIIERLDGNDDR
-620 KSFHLVMGIVE
+620 SFHLVMGIVE

>member
-1 MFEYREGEGGL
+1 
-12 VLRMDW
+12 VLRMDLF
-18 YRIIFCFLMAGSV
+18 RVAMCFLMAGSTV
-31 AATEATG
+31 ATAALD
-38 PAEASFT
+38 PAKASFSR
-45 KDILPILEDHC
+45 DILPLLEDHC
-56 YACHGDGEQKGG
+56 YACHGDGQTKGG
-68 LALDGFQSEKDVHHG
+68 LALDEFQTEKDVHHG
-83 YKIWEQIRKLVAAG
+83 YKIWEQVRKLVAAG
-97 EMPPEGRKKRPNGE
+97 EMPPEGRKNRLDGN
-111 ERDLLTGWARHSLD
+111 ERDLLAGWARHSLD

-144 RSEYN
+144 RNEYN

-156 FVDFRPDNDF
+156 FVDYLPANDF

-192 LDAAEDIAQKVVE
+192 LEAAETIASAAVM
-205 IPQKPGPGTA
+205 IPKKNGEGTE
-215 FQKEYFKLPLAKD
+215 FQKAYFTLPLINEA
-228 TEEAAF
+228 EETGF
-234 KGFVAKFMRRA
+234 KGFVATFMRRA
-245 YRREIRAEEID
+245 YRREVRTEEID

-264 AVDEATPIHARV
+264 AVEKGAPLGARV
-276 QVVIQAVL
+276 QVVIQGVL
-284 VSPHFLFRWE
+284 VSPYFLFRWE
-294 LDGAPSNPKAI
+294 LDGAPSDPKAI

-328 RLLNLAAK
+328 RLLDLAAK
-336 GTLRKQ
+336 GELRKQ
-342 LEAEV
+342 LKTEV
-347 RRMLADPKA
+347 RRMLADPKSEA
-356 ESLVRNFSGQW
+356 FVRNFSGQW
-367 LQLRDLDIVRPDKN
+367 LQLRNLDIVRPDKN
-381 LFPAYTTEL
+381 LFPNYTSELREDMRRETEL
-390 RDYMR
+390 
-395 QETEML
+395 L
-401 FADVLRGNRP
+401 FAEVLRVNRP
-411 LTELLTARYSF
+411 LTELLTADYSF
-422 VNEPLAALYGLPNV
+422 VNGRLAALYGMPNV
-436 QGKAFRKVT
+436 QGGGFRKVV
-445 LKGDVRAGVLGH
+445 LKGNTRAGVLGH

-499 EAGEIKGTMR
+499 EVGEIKGTMR

-542 RYRTDD
+542 RYRTED

-563 SFKNAAELRVIFA
+563 SFKNATELRAIFA

-591 LTFALGRGLEYYDK
+591 LTYALGRGLEYYDK
-605 RPVDKIIDRLEGNDG
+605 RSVDKIIERLRGNDDR
-620 KSFHLVMGIVE
+620 SFHLVMGIAE

>member
-1 MFEYREGEGGL
+1 M
-12 VLRMDW
+12 LRMDLF
-18 YRIIFCFLMAGSV
+18 RVAMCFLMAGST
-31 AATEATG
+31 AATAALD
-38 PAEASFT
+38 PAKASFL
-45 KDILPILEDHC
+45 KDILPLLEDHC
-56 YACHGDGEQKGG
+56 YACHGDGQTKGG
-68 LALDGFQSEKDVHHG
+68 LALDEFQTEKDVHHG

-97 EMPPEGRKKRPNGE
+97 EMPPEGRKNRPDGK
-111 ERDLLTGWARHSLD
+111 ERDLLAGWARHSLD
-125 DFYRT
+125 NFYRT

-144 RSEYN
+144 RNEYN

-156 FVDFRPDNDF
+156 FVDFQPANDF

-178 GDVLSMS
+178 GDVLSTS

-192 LDAAEDIAQKVVE
+192 LDAAETIASAAVT
-205 IPQKPGPGTA
+205 IPKKNGEVTA
-215 FQKEYFKLPLAKD
+215 FQKEYFTVPLTKEA
-228 TEEAAF
+228 EETVF
-234 KGFVAKFMRRA
+234 KGFVATFMRRA
-245 YRREIRAEEID
+245 YRREVRTEEVD

-264 AVDEATPIHARV
+264 VVDKGAPFDARV
-276 QVVIQAVL
+276 QVVIQGVL

-294 LDGAPSNPKAI
+294 LDGAPSDPKAI

-328 RLLNLAAK
+328 RLLDLAAK
-336 GTLRKQ
+336 GVLRKQ
-342 LEAEV
+342 LKAEV

-356 ESLVRNFSGQW
+356 EALVRNFSGQW
-367 LQLRDLDIVRPDKN
+367 LQLRNLDIVRPDKI
-381 LFPAYTTEL
+381 LFPTYTNKLRDDMRRETEL
-390 RDYMR
+390 
-395 QETEML
+395 L
-401 FADVLRGNRP
+401 FADVLRENRP

-422 VNEPLAALYGLPNV
+422 INGRLAALYGLSNV
-436 QGKAFRKVT
+436 RGDEFRKVA
-445 LKGDVRAGVLGH
+445 LKGNARAGVLGH

-499 EAGEIKGTMR
+499 EAGEIKGTVR

-542 RYRTDD
+542 RYRTED

-563 SFKNAAELRVIFA
+563 SFKNAAELRAIFA

-591 LTFALGRGLEYYDK
+591 LTYALGRGLEYYDK
-605 RPVDKIIDRLEGNDG
+605 RPVDKIIERLDGNDDR
-620 KSFHLVMGIVE
+620 SFHLVMGIVE

>member
-1 MFEYREGEGGL
+1 
-12 VLRMDW
+12 
-18 YRIIFCFLMAGSV
+18 
-31 AATEATG
+31 
-38 PAEASFT
+38 
-45 KDILPILEDHC
+45 
-56 YACHGDGEQKGG
+56 
-68 LALDGFQSEKDVHHG
+68 
-83 YKIWEQIRKLVAAG
+83 
-97 EMPPEGRKKRPNGE
+97 
-111 ERDLLTGWARHSLD
+111 
-125 DFYRT
+125 
-130 APPDPGRVTVRRLN
+130 
-144 RSEYN
+144 
-149 NVVRDLL
+149 
-156 FVDFRPDNDF
+156 
-166 PADDTGYGFDNI
+166 
-178 GDVLSMS
+178 
-185 PLLMEKY
+185 
-192 LDAAEDIAQKVVE
+192 
-205 IPQKPGPGTA
+205 
-215 FQKEYFKLPLAKD
+215 
-228 TEEAAF
+228 
-234 KGFVAKFMRRA
+234 
-245 YRREIRAEEID
+245 
-256 RMMAVSKA
+256 MMAVSKA
-264 AVDEATPIHARV
+264 AVDESTPIHARV

-367 LQLRDLDIVRPDKN
+367 LQLRNLDIVRPDKN
-381 LFPAYTTEL
+381 LFPAYTIEL

-445 LKGDVRAGVLGH
+445 LEGDVRAGVLGH

>member
-1 MFEYREGEGGL
+1 M
-12 VLRMDW
+12 LRMDLF
-18 YRIIFCFLMAGSV
+18 RVAMCFLMAGST
-31 AATEATG
+31 AAAAALD
-38 PAEASFT
+38 PAKASFL
-45 KDILPILEDHC
+45 KDILPLLEDHC
-56 YACHGDGEQKGG
+56 YACHGDGQTKGG
-68 LALDGFQSEKDVHHG
+68 LALDEFQTEKDVHHG

-97 EMPPEGRKKRPNGE
+97 EMPPEGRKNRPDGK
-111 ERDLLTGWARHSLD
+111 ERDLLAGWARHSLD
-125 DFYRT
+125 NFYRT

-144 RSEYN
+144 RNEYN

-156 FVDFRPDNDF
+156 FVDFQPANDF

-178 GDVLSMS
+178 GDVLSTS

-192 LDAAEDIAQKVVE
+192 LDAAEAIASAAVM
-205 IPQKPGPGTA
+205 IPKKNGEVTA
-215 FQKEYFKLPLAKD
+215 FQKEYFTLPLTKEA
-228 TEEAAF
+228 EETVF
-234 KGFVAKFMRRA
+234 KGFVTTFMRRA
-245 YRREIRAEEID
+245 YRREVRTEEVD

-264 AVDEATPIHARV
+264 VVDKGAPFDARV
-276 QVVIQAVL
+276 QVVIQGVL

-294 LDGAPSNPKAI
+294 LDGAPSDPKAI

-328 RLLNLAAK
+328 RLLDLAAK
-336 GTLRKQ
+336 GVLRKQ
-342 LEAEV
+342 LKAEV
-347 RRMLADPKA
+347 HRMLADPKA
-356 ESLVRNFSGQW
+356 EALVRNFSGQW
-367 LQLRDLDIVRPDKN
+367 LQLRNLDIVRPDKS
-381 LFPAYTTEL
+381 LFPTYTHKLRDDMRRETEL
-390 RDYMR
+390 
-395 QETEML
+395 L

-422 VNEPLAALYGLPNV
+422 VNGRLAALYGLSNV
-436 QGKAFRKVT
+436 RGDEFRKVA
-445 LKGDVRAGVLGH
+445 LKGNTRAGVLGH

-480 DNILGTPPPPPP
+480 DNILGIPPPPPP

-499 EAGEIKGTMR
+499 EAGEIKGTVR

-542 RYRTDD
+542 RYRTED

-563 SFKNAAELRVIFA
+563 SFKNAAELRAIFA

-591 LTFALGRGLEYYDK
+591 LTYALGRGLEYYDK
-605 RPVDKIIDRLEGNDG
+605 RPVDKIIERLDGNDDR
-620 KSFHLVMGIVE
+620 SFHLVMGIVE

>member
-1 MFEYREGEGGL
+1 M
-12 VLRMDW
+12 LRMDLF
-18 YRIIFCFLMAGSV
+18 RVAMCFLMAGST
-31 AATEATG
+31 AATAALD
-38 PAEASFT
+38 PAKASFL
-45 KDILPILEDHC
+45 KDILPLLEDHC
-56 YACHGDGEQKGG
+56 YACHGDGQTKGG
-68 LALDGFQSEKDVHHG
+68 LALDEFQTEKDVHHG

-97 EMPPEGRKKRPNGE
+97 EMPPEGRKNRPDGK
-111 ERDLLTGWARHSLD
+111 ERDLLAGWARHSLD
-125 DFYRT
+125 NFYRT

-144 RSEYN
+144 RNEYN

-156 FVDFRPDNDF
+156 FVDFQPAKDF

-178 GDVLSMS
+178 GDVLSTS

-192 LDAAEDIAQKVVE
+192 LDAAEIIASAAVMISKKNGE
-205 IPQKPGPGTA
+205 DTA
-215 FQKEYFKLPLAKD
+215 FQKAYFTLPLTKE
-228 TEEAAF
+228 TEETVF
-234 KGFVAKFMRRA
+234 KGFVATFMRRA
-245 YRREIRAEEID
+245 YRRDVRTDEID

-264 AVDEATPIHARV
+264 AVDKGAPLDARV
-276 QVVIQAVL
+276 QVVIQGVL

-294 LDGAPSNPKAI
+294 LDGAPLDPKAV

-328 RLLNLAAK
+328 RLLDLAAK
-336 GTLRKQ
+336 GVLRKQ
-342 LEAEV
+342 LKAEV
-347 RRMLADPKA
+347 RRLLADPKA
-356 ESLVRNFSGQW
+356 EALVQNFSGQW
-367 LQLRDLDIVRPDKN
+367 LQLRNLDIVRPDKN
-381 LFPAYTTEL
+381 LFPTYTLEL
-390 RDYMR
+390 RDDMR
-395 QETEML
+395 RETELL

-422 VNEPLAALYGLPNV
+422 VNGRLAALYGLSNV
-436 QGKAFRKVT
+436 RGDEFRKVA
-445 LKGDVRAGVLGH
+445 LKGNIRAGVLGH

-499 EAGEIKGTMR
+499 EAGEIKGTVR

-542 RYRTDD
+542 RYRTED

-563 SFKNAAELRVIFA
+563 SFKDAAELRAIFA

-591 LTFALGRGLEYYDK
+591 LTYALGRGLEYYDK
-605 RPVDKIIDRLEGNDG
+605 RPVDKIIERLDGNDDR
-620 KSFHLVMGIVE
+620 SFHLVMGIVE

>member
-1 MFEYREGEGGL
+1 M
-12 VLRMDW
+12 LRMDLF
-18 YRIIFCFLMAGSV
+18 RVAMCFLMAGST
-31 AATEATG
+31 AATAALD
-38 PAEASFT
+38 PAKASFL
-45 KDILPILEDHC
+45 KDILPLLEDHC
-56 YACHGDGEQKGG
+56 YACHGDGQTKGG
-68 LALDGFQSEKDVHHG
+68 LALDEFQTEKDVHQG

-97 EMPPEGRKKRPNGE
+97 EMPPEGRKNRPDGK
-111 ERDLLTGWARHSLD
+111 ERDLLAGWARHSLD
-125 DFYRT
+125 NFYRT

-144 RSEYN
+144 RNEYN

-156 FVDFRPDNDF
+156 FVDFQPANDF

-178 GDVLSMS
+178 GDVLSTS

-192 LDAAEDIAQKVVE
+192 LDAAEIIASAAVMVPKKNGEV
-205 IPQKPGPGTA
+205 TA
-215 FQKEYFKLPLAKD
+215 FQKEYFTLPLTKEA
-228 TEEAAF
+228 EETVF
-234 KGFVAKFMRRA
+234 KGFVTTFMRRA
-245 YRREIRAEEID
+245 YRREVRTEEVD

-264 AVDEATPIHARV
+264 VVDKGAPFDARV
-276 QVVIQAVL
+276 QVVIQGVL

-294 LDGAPSNPKAI
+294 LDGAPSDPKAI

-328 RLLNLAAK
+328 RLLDLAAK
-336 GTLRKQ
+336 GVLRKQ
-342 LEAEV
+342 LKGEV

-356 ESLVRNFSGQW
+356 EALVRNFSGQW
-367 LQLRDLDIVRPDKN
+367 LQLRNLDIVRPDKS
-381 LFPAYTTEL
+381 LFPTYTHKLRDDMRRETEL
-390 RDYMR
+390 
-395 QETEML
+395 L

-422 VNEPLAALYGLPNV
+422 VNGRLAALYGLSNV
-436 QGKAFRKVT
+436 RGDEFRKVA
-445 LKGDVRAGVLGH
+445 LKGNTRAGVLGH

-499 EAGEIKGTMR
+499 EAGEIKGTVR

-542 RYRTDD
+542 RYRTED

-563 SFKNAAELRVIFA
+563 SFKDAAELRAIFA

-591 LTFALGRGLEYYDK
+591 LIYALGRGLEYYDK
-605 RPVDKIIDRLEGNDG
+605 RPVDKIIERLDGNDDR
-620 KSFHLVMGIVE
+620 SFHLVMGIVE

>member
-1 MFEYREGEGGL
+1 MVKGGL
-12 VLRMDW
+12 VLRMDLF
-18 YRIIFCFLMAGSV
+18 RVAMCFLMAGST
-31 AATEATG
+31 AATAALD
-38 PAEASFT
+38 PAKASFL
-45 KDILPILEDHC
+45 KDILPLLEDHC
-56 YACHGDGEQKGG
+56 YTCHGDGQTKGG
-68 LALDGFQSEKDVHHG
+68 LALDEFQTEKDVHHG

-97 EMPPEGRKKRPNGE
+97 EMPPEGRKNRPDGK
-111 ERDLLTGWARHSLD
+111 ERDLLAGWARHSLD
-125 DFYRT
+125 NFYRT

-144 RSEYN
+144 RNEYN

-156 FVDFRPDNDF
+156 FVDFQPANDF

-178 GDVLSMS
+178 GDVLSTS

-192 LDAAEDIAQKVVE
+192 LDAAETIASVAVM
-205 IPQKPGPGTA
+205 IPKKNGEVTA
-215 FQKEYFKLPLAKD
+215 FQKEYFTEPLTKEA
-228 TEEAAF
+228 EETVF
-234 KGFVAKFMRRA
+234 KGFMATFMRRA
-245 YRREIRAEEID
+245 YRREVRTGEVD

-264 AVDEATPIHARV
+264 LVDKGAPVGARV
-276 QVVIQAVL
+276 QVVIQGVL

-294 LDGAPSNPKAI
+294 LDGAPSDPKAI

-328 RLLNLAAK
+328 RLLDLAAK
-336 GTLRKQ
+336 GVLRKQ
-342 LEAEV
+342 LKAEV

-356 ESLVRNFSGQW
+356 EALVRNFSGQW
-367 LQLRDLDIVRPDKN
+367 LQLRNLDIARPDKS
-381 LFPAYTTEL
+381 LFPTYTYKLRDDMRRETEL
-390 RDYMR
+390 
-395 QETEML
+395 L

-422 VNEPLAALYGLPNV
+422 VNGRLAALYGLSNV
-436 QGKAFRKVT
+436 RGDEFRKVA
-445 LKGDVRAGVLGH
+445 LKGNTRAGVLGH

-499 EAGEIKGTMR
+499 EAGEIKGTVR

-542 RYRTDD
+542 RYRTED

-563 SFKNAAELRVIFA
+563 SFKNAAELRAIFA

-591 LTFALGRGLEYYDK
+591 LTYALGRGLEYYDK
-605 RPVDKIIDRLEGNDG
+605 RPVDKIIERLDGNDDR
-620 KSFHLVMGIVE
+620 SFHLVMGIVE